1 MMKKKKKHDTPIPNN
16 NLYLK
21 CISQVTSNFTIEPF
35 FVYAQCAWAVQTQN
49 GSLWS
54 SESEN
59 TFAKKKNPLR
69 ETLIHLKIKQL
80 VVDKVYLL

>member
-1 MMKKKKKHDTPIPNN
+1 MMKKKKNMIPPIPNN

-35 FVYAQCAWAVQTQN
+35 SVYAQCAWAVQTQN

-59 TFAKKKNPLR
+59 TFAKKKSI
-69 ETLIHLKIKQL
+69 T
-80 VVDKVYLL
+80 